1 MDDLA
6 PLSIVCRHLRSE
18 TRDETVTRHRK
29 GKRAAQ
35 TAKCRLQ
42 AKLRRAEMNAALLLA
57 AYLTTLRQYNEL
69 HERVGLFVR
78 EPEPLSD

>member
-6 PLSIVCRHLRSE
+6 PLTIVCRHLRSE

-42 AKLRRAEMNAALLLA
+42 AGLR
-57 AYLTTLRQYNEL
+57 
-69 HERVGLFVR
+69 
-78 EPEPLSD
+78 

>member
-6 PLSIVCRHLRSE
+6 PLTIVCRHLRSE
-18 TRDETVTRHRK
+18 TRDETLTRHRR

-35 TAKCRLQ
+35 TAKCRLR
-42 AKLRRAEMNAALLLA
+42 AKLTRVETSAAILLT

-69 HERVGLFVR
+69 HERVAHFVQQ
-78 EPEPLSD
+78 PEPLSD

>member
-6 PLSIVCRHLRSE
+6 PLTIVCRHLRNE

-42 AKLRRAEMNAALLLA
+42 AKLRHAQMSNALLLA

-69 HERVGLFVR
+69 HDRISRFVQ